1 MFQEP
6 LTRALHVAR
15 WVDFAIVVGIISGLL
30 SAAFIESLN
39 WATDTRVDN
48 SWFIWMLP
56 IAGLI
61 VGASYHY
68 LGPGLERGSNLLI
81 DEIHSHSEWVPFRIA
96 PLVFITSVISHIA
109 GGSTGREGAALQI
122 SAGATDPLSKRLGL
136 NPADRSIMLI
146 TAIAGGFGSIAG
158 VPIAGAVFALEV
170 QRVGR
175 IRYEALVPAFVSSFV
190 GHAVVRGLG
199 VDYTIYPQ
207 IPDVTWS
214 PTIAWQIS
222 LFGLL
227 AGLIALTFVRLT
239 QFIRGLMKK
248 YIAWYPARPFIGGIL
263 LVILITACG
272 WRDYQGFSFPLMLSA
287 MNGGTSGHFEVK
299 LLLTAI
305 TIGTGFV
312 GGEVIPLLT
321 TGALAGATFGSLV
334 GGNIAVFAIVGS
346 VAVLGGATNTPLA
359 CALIGIELFGG
370 NGAILFATACVAAY
384 AVSGHTG
391 IYHSQKV
398 SAHKS
403 GAVTT

>member
-15 WVDFAIVVGIISGLL
+15 WVAFAIVVGLISGVL

-39 WATDTRVDN
+39 WSTNTRVDN

-56 IAGLI
+56 LAGLL
-61 VGASYHY
+61 VGLSYHY
-68 LGPGLERGSNLLI
+68 LGRGLERGSNLLI
-81 DEIHSHSEWVPFRIA
+81 DEIHSHSTWVPFRIA
-96 PLVFITSVISHIA
+96 PLVFTTSVISHLA

-122 SAGATDPLSKRLGL
+122 AAGATDPISKRLGL
-136 NPADRSIMLI
+136 NPADRSLMLI

-175 IRYEALVPAFVSSFV
+175 IRYEALVPAFVASFV

-199 VDYTIYPQ
+199 VNYTEYPQ
-207 IPDVTWS
+207 IANVNWS

-222 LFGLL
+222 LFGLV
-227 AGLIALTFVRLT
+227 AGIIALTFVRLT
-239 QFIRGLMKK
+239 HFIRGLMKK
-248 YIAWYPARPFIGGIL
+248 YVAWYPARPLIGGIIL
-263 LVILITACG
+263 LVVITACG

-287 MNGGTSGHFEVK
+287 MNGATSGHFEVK

-346 VAVLGGATNTPLA
+346 VAVLAGATNTPLA

-370 NGAILFATACVAAY
+370 GGAILFAVACVAAY
-384 AVSGHTG
+384 ATSGHTG
-391 IYHSQKV
+391 IYHAQKV

-403 GAVTT
+403 GEINT